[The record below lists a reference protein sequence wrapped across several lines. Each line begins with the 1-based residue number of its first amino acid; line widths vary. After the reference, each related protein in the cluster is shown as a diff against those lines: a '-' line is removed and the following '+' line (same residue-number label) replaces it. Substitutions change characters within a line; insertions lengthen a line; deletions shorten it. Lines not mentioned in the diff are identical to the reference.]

1 MEGPL
6 RVVFVCANRR
16 WTGGE
21 RAMTTAARGL
31 AARGHDVV
39 FAYDP
44 RGPVRERLGVGAC
57 AVPIAVRND
66 ADPIAILQLRRLI
79 REHRADVVCV
89 NTFRELKVG
98 GAAARLAG
106 RARVV
111 NRRGAADA
119 LAQGRRERFLYR
131 LLLDAVVRDSQWG
144 CDVIRREN
152 PWFDRPVL
160 RARNGVDVA
169 ALAAVEPLPREALGA
184 TEGEVLVG
192 VADRRNRWAGSP
204 ELAAAAV
211 EAARRAEGRL
221 PPIRLVVLGDTDVGD
236 ELRQRIAG
244 AEERVRL
251 SFLGPLPPAEALR
264 VIATCDVFA
273 RPSRTDAISFAVL
286 EAMAMGRPVIATAV
300 GGLPEVVAD
309 GVTGV
314 LVPPGDDEALARA
327 IATLSADPAL
337 RRRMGS
343 AGAARVAAEFSES
356 TMIDEYEAAFRAV
369 LRPRGEGGRT

>member
-1 MEGPL
+1 
-6 RVVFVCANRR
+6 
-16 WTGGE
+16 
-21 RAMTTAARGL
+21 MTTAANGL
-31 AARGHDVV
+31 AARGHDVA

-44 RGPVRERLGVGAC
+44 RGAVGERLGPGVRA
-57 AVPIAVRND
+57 APVPVRND

-79 REHRADVVCV
+79 RGHRADVVCV

-144 CDVIRREN
+144 CDIIRREN
-152 PWFDRPVL
+152 PWFDRPVY

-169 ALAAVEPLPREALGA
+169 ALAAVEPLPRDALGA
-184 TEGEVLVG
+184 VDDEVLVG

-204 ELAAAAV
+204 ELATAAV
-211 EAARRAEGRL
+211 DAARRAEGRL

-236 ELRQRIAG
+236 ELSRRVEG
-244 AEERVRL
+244 AEDRVRL
-251 SFLGPLPPAEALR
+251 TLLGALPPPEALR

-286 EAMAMGRPVIATAV
+286 EAMALGRPVIATAI
-300 GGLPEVVAD
+300 GGLPEVVED

-314 LVPPGDDEALARA
+314 LVPPDDGAALAGA
-327 IATLSADPAL
+327 LAALAGDPAL

-343 AGAARVAAEFSES
+343 AGAARVREEFTES
-356 TMIDEYEAAFRAV
+356 RMIDEYEAAFRAA
-369 LRPRGEGGRT
+369 LRASGREDRA